1 MSGESGSP
9 DIKTLASLIAGI
21 GFACTRCGDCCRAG
35 EGDGNLVMVSRGEIC
50 AIAAYSGMDP
60 DEVSE
65 PYPESVPFPGG
76 RMVTFGRVLRRPCGD
91 CLFFSGKGC
100 TVYPVRPAICRTYPF
115 ALEEGRLRVYPC
127 RGLGRPIGR
136 GDALRI
142 ARHLL
147 ARMAAEEEEYSR
159 VREAFSLLPEE
170 PGMYVVDSE
179 GVYPL

>member
-1 MSGESGSP
+1 MSGGN
-9 DIKTLASLIAGI
+9 DRLDVTALASLIAGM

-35 EGDGNLVMVSRGEIC
+35 EGDGNLVIVSRDEIS
-50 AIAAYSGMDP
+50 AIAAYTGMVPEDL
-60 DEVSE
+60 SE
-65 PYPESVPFPGG
+65 PYPESIAIPGG
-76 RMVTFGRVLRRPCGD
+76 RTVTFGRVLRRPRGD
-91 CLFFSGKGC
+91 CLFFSGRGC

-142 ARHLL
+142 AHALL

-159 VREAFSLLPEE
+159 VREAFSRLPED
-170 PGMYVVDSE
+170 PGRYVVDSA